1 MENTEKF
8 DFETV
13 WKSIQETDKIV
24 KGLAEEHKKTELA
37 QQKTELA
44 QQKTELAQQKTEHEI
59 DRVSKLVDNLTKNI
73 DGKGKSNGFVAET
86 LISNTIENSPTLNGW
101 KFNMITKDF
110 QPNNMKIQISEQ
122 YDMLL
127 ENDDLIAIVEI
138 KYNAK
143 SSDIKDLVNKKI
155 PNYKKLYPNENRNIV
170 GIMACLTFNKYTLEF
185 ARKKGIYMIS
195 QAGESLKVENNEYK
209 LF

>member
-1 MENTEKF
+1 MENTEKLGF
-8 DFETV
+8 TQV
-13 WKSIQETDKIV
+13 WQMFQETDK
-24 KGLAEEHKKTELA
+24 KFKELADEHKKTELA
-37 QQKTELA
+37 QQKTEL
-44 QQKTELAQQKTEHEI
+44 EI

-73 DGKGKSNGFVAET
+73 DGIGKSNGFVAET
-86 LISNTIENSPTLNGW
+86 LISNTIENSPSLNGW
-101 KFNMITKDF
+101 KFNRITKDF
-110 QPNNMKIQISEQ
+110 QPNDIKNHISEQ

-127 ENDDLIAIVEI
+127 EKDDLIAIIEI

-185 ARKKGIYMIS
+185 AKKKGIYMIS
-195 QAGESLKVENNEYK
+195 QSGEVLKVENSEYK
-209 LF
+209 VF